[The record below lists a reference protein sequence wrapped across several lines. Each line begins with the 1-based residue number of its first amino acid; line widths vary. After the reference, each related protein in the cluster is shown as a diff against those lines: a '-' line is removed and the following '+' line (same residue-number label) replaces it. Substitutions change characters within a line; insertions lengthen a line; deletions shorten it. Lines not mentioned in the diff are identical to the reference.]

1 MFYASVMVGGWH
13 TCATTQMWKL
23 EDNLRKPVLSFHHV
37 VLGIELGSSGLVASA
52 TVWYRYECVSV
63 LPECAHVDQMKT

>member
-1 MFYASVMVGGWH
+1 MFMVVQAYASHSMYV
-13 TCATTQMWKL
+13 TS
-23 EDNLRKPVLSFHHV
+23 EDNSQESVLSFHHV